1 MDPFAAVQLVCST
14 SRHRPKSTKGMRFQL
29 LGPPCSVAKEVYG
42 WHCASPV
49 GQLQVDDTVVRLA
62 IVRPTV
68 SADLWTASS
77 DAHRLPVRCH
87 LAAAPHSAQCLLLLY
102 AGALIG
108 SAHHQLRCTALCRWV
123 METMACTLPLTQIH
137 WVFANFNMDDFETHL
152 GKVWPLVAVFCSV
165 DCTFLDVLG
174 RLDCSRRSAI
184 PHTTHFICTFKI
196 RCPGNEAAKDGV
208 PQPG

>member
-123 METMACTLPLTQIH
+123 METMACTLSLTRSIGFLPISIWTILKLISARYGH
-137 WVFANFNMDDFETHL
+137 WSLCFV
-152 GKVWPLVAVFCSV
+152 
-165 DCTFLDVLG
+165 
-174 RLDCSRRSAI
+174 RSIAR
-184 PHTTHFICTFKI
+184 F
-196 RCPGNEAAKDGV
+196 
-208 PQPG
+208 